1 MRKLR
6 LIKPWQLRTIR
17 QSLCDERMM
26 VKEVVGSFTPCRGP
40 VADVDY
46 CSYLEAQDLRFGNS
60 FCENRHFAL
69 KAPVSNLIF
78 VPANIRG

>member
-1 MRKLR
+1 MKKLR

-17 QSLCDERMM
+17 QRLCEERMIT
-26 VKEVVGSFTPCRGP
+26 KEIAYTFAPCRGP
-40 VADVDY
+40 VADMEYSTFRDARDFR
-46 CSYLEAQDLRFGNS
+46 LGNTI
-60 FCENRHFAL
+60 CENHHYAL